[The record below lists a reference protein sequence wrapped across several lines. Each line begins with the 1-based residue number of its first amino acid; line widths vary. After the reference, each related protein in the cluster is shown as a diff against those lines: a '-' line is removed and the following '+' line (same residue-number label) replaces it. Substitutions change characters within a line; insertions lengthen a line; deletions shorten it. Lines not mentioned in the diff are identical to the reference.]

1 MFTPNNKRLLM
12 RTIFRFLLFLF
23 LPLTLISCTDQ
34 QESGQS
40 CAVMLD
46 KEKYATVSDNTNCT
60 NYERGSAYLGRAGV
74 SFVNFLKEGAT
85 DNLTK
90 TLGIEKLSPDDPNS
104 APTDYT
110 TGNRGYITKALC
122 LIGANSFTSSSSR
135 CPGASARSGT
145 SGEIEI
151 SLFANIADL
160 IYLSYG
166 VLDNDSNG
174 TISSTEGA
182 AFTEL
187 NTSGISVA
195 GLGTGLSAYNR
206 YEVVAGSSHYIANQD
221 LSKCIAYNGN
231 YTADPSSGNAQCAT
245 LQAAGSVTEIRPI
258 YKLDNLTDV
267 TAGGDLLKLVS
278 MVSELAMISTA
289 LSSDFD
295 ELGIS
300 SENSIRKSLTEAL
313 NKIDNGAKDNN
324 PTADQACL
332 AVTLFDVIFLLVKNA
347 SDNST
352 TSDELKSGN
361 LISTTDLLTAVDSSL
376 SLYPSD
382 AIKAALGSLPMQ
394 SARIVYAT
402 DRPATTY
409 TDSYEAAENSSTD
422 SLYKAIKNTR
432 SLGIEDS
439 VTSDGKVTFRELI
452 CVAEN

>member
-1 MFTPNNKRLLM
+1 VEHQKVFSPNNKRLLM

-74 SFVNFLKEGAT
+74 SFGNFLKEGAT

-122 LIGANSFTSSSSR
+122 LIGANTFTSSSSR

-174 TISSTEGA
+174 TLSSSEISDFTKLQTE
-182 AFTEL
+182 
-187 NTSGISVA
+187 GISVD
-195 GLGTGLSAYNR
+195 GMGTGLAAYNNNF
-206 YEVVAGSSHYIANQD
+206 EVVIGTSNFIAN
-221 LSKCIAYNGN
+221 STMTKCDAYDGN
-231 YTADPSSGNAQCAT
+231 YTDNPSSNTSCAVRA
-245 LQAAGSVTEIRPI
+245 LALGESITEIRPI
-258 YKLDNLTDV
+258 FKLDNMTDI
-267 TAGGDLLKLVS
+267 TAGGSLNKLVS
-278 MVSELAMISTA
+278 MVSELTMISTA
-289 LSSDFD
+289 LDSDFD
-295 ELGIS
+295 ALEIS
-300 SENSIRKSLTEAL
+300 SENSIRKQLTSGL
-313 NKIDNGAKDNN
+313 NKLDNGAKDNN
-324 PTADQACL
+324 PTANQACL
-332 AVTLFDVIFLLVKNA
+332 GVILFDVMFLLVKNA
-347 SDNST
+347 ADNATT
-352 TSDELKSGN
+352 TSEMKSEN
-361 LISTTDLLTAVDSSL
+361 LISTDDLINAVDSSL
-376 SLYPSD
+376 SLLPAGASD
-382 AIKAALGSLPMQ
+382 IIQALPMN
-394 SARIVYAT
+394 SARIVYASSSG
-402 DRPATTY
+402 Y
-409 TDSYEAAENSSTD
+409 TDSFEKAESSLYEAM
-422 SLYKAIKNTR
+422 KNTR

-439 VTSDGKVTFRELI
+439 YTGDGKVTFRELI
-452 CVAEN
+452 CIPEN